1 MRANRLTIKAFADGT
16 VNGDMGFVA
25 DFYKTHKKVMTIY
38 SQDIDEEWM
47 KHDMADKATTRTQLR
62 EDFREYVIT
71 NASTWGIDWQPQD
84 MRTDANIR
92 KAKYTTD
99 EELIEDAMALIDA
112 DMNEFINNISDVTG
126 YSITCDGINPVKVSA
141 KGYDLSKLGVID
153 GKYEKNGNWAWAEVI
168 ISYGIEIETEHAF
181 IDCVVQLVSGQLKKP
196 SGFNE
201 IKGYNKTNF
210 IKIVRD
216 QVPVKEET
224 PTPKE
229 EVQQTKISV
238 EPKEEIPTPKN
249 RGRKPK
255 TDK

>member
-1 MRANRLTIKAFADGT
+1 
-16 VNGDMGFVA
+16 
-25 DFYKTHKKVMTIY
+25 
-38 SQDIDEEWM
+38 M

-153 GKYEKNGNWAWAEVI
+153 GKYEKNGNCRI
-168 ISYGIEIETEHAF
+168 TSYNVCYTKLLRFPFACSQP
-181 IDCVVQLVSGQLKKP
+181 IDKHP
-196 SGFNE
+196 SVMF
-201 IKGYNKTNF
+201 
-210 IKIVRD
+210 
-216 QVPVKEET
+216 
-224 PTPKE
+224 
-229 EVQQTKISV
+229 
-238 EPKEEIPTPKN
+238 
-249 RGRKPK
+249 
-255 TDK
+255 